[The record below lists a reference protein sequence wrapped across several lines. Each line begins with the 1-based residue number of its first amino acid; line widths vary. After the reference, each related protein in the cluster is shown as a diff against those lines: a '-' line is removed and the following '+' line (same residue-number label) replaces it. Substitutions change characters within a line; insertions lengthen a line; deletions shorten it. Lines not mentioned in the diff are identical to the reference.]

1 MTESSHL
8 IDSDAAETIRQA
20 CMNLLVRE
28 RLMAVLNA
36 KNGVITKVNERFLET
51 TDKPMNEIIGK
62 RLEQLWRLPSQVV
75 DGMLDE
81 ARAGRFVEQVN
92 SIVDSGGRQRWLR
105 FNCGPVPTPAKEP
118 VEFLLTA
125 YDITE
130 DRRQLAE
137 LRGRAAAVDRG
148 QAVIEFS
155 LDGTILTANEN
166 FLKLTGYSLS
176 ELADQHHRM
185 FVEETY
191 AESPEYAQFWARLAE
206 GQYESGEYKRLGRG
220 GKEVWLRATY
230 NPIIDLEGRP
240 YKIVKYAMDV
250 TAAKQRTAEYEGKAA
265 AISRSQAVIE
275 FDLDGTILS
284 ANENF
289 LKTVDYSLDQVLGQQ
304 HRMFIDD
311 EEARGNAYRA
321 FWKRL
326 AGGEFIA
333 GEFKRLAKGGREIW
347 LQASYNPIFDLN
359 GRPMKVVKYATEIT
373 AQKMKT
379 VEDEGKVKAIDRSQ
393 AVIEFDLDGTI
404 ADANRNF
411 LETMGYTSVED
422 VRGKHHRMFVE
433 QTYAGSEEYKAFWD
447 RLGRGEFES
456 GEYKRLGRGGK
467 EVWLQ
472 ASYNPIFDLE
482 GRPLKVVKYA
492 TDVTVQRRRNAEYEG
507 KVNAINRSQAVV
519 EFDLNG
525 VVIDANRLFLD
536 LMGYSLDEVRG
547 KHHRMFVDEET
558 SNSDG
563 YKAFWDRLRRG
574 EFDSREYKR
583 VGKDGR
589 EVWIQ
594 ASYNPIL
601 DLDGHPIKI
610 VKYAMDVTA
619 DKQRNAEFEGKVNA
633 IDRAQAVIEFDL
645 DGNIRAANDNFLRTM
660 GYSLREILGQHHSM
674 FCSPDYITSAEYR
687 DFWLR
692 LASGEYISG
701 QFHRLGKY
709 GRDVYLKATYNPI
722 FDLRGRP
729 IKVVKYAYDIT
740 EQVALQRRLNSKSGE
755 MNDSIGRLAASIDD
769 IVGNAQQA
777 STLAGQTQANAER
790 GFEELRKS
798 IEAIDLIERSSDQIA
813 SIVQVIGEIASQTNL
828 LAFNASIEA
837 ARAGEHG
844 VGFSVVAGEVR
855 KLAERSSDAAR
866 EIGKLITESSSRVNQ
881 GSTVSRRAQEAFG
894 DILKSVEQTGESIGR
909 IAARTHDQQTE
920 SLSVKTLILEL
931 TDGDGAADNRDA
943 VTTLKR

>member
-1 MTESSHL
+1 L
-8 IDSDAAETIRQA
+8 IDSGAAESIRQA
-20 CMNLLVRE
+20 CLNLLVRE

-36 KNGVITKVNERFLET
+36 KNGVVTKVNDRFLET

-62 RLEQLWRLPSQVV
+62 RLEQLWRLPSQIV

-92 SIVDSGGRQRWLR
+92 AIVDSGGRQRWLR
-105 FNCGPVPTPAKEP
+105 FNCGPVPTQAKEP
-118 VEFLLTA
+118 TEFLLTA

-137 LRGRAAAVDRG
+137 MRGKAAAIDRG
-148 QAVIEFS
+148 QAVIEFN
-155 LDGTILTANEN
+155 LDGTIVTANEN
-166 FLKLTGYSLS
+166 FLKLTGYSL
-176 ELADQHHRM
+176 ADIVDQHHRI
-185 FVEETY
+185 FVDEAY
-191 AESPEYAQFWARLAE
+191 AETPEYAQFWARLAE
-206 GQYESGEYKRLGRG
+206 GHYESGEYKRFGRG

-230 NPIIDLEGRP
+230 NPILDLEGRP
-240 YKIVKYAMDV
+240 FKIVKYALDV
-250 TAAKQRTAEYEGKAA
+250 TNAKQRTAEYEGKVA
-265 AISRSQAVIE
+265 AIGRSQAVIE
-275 FDLDGTILS
+275 FELDGTIIN

-289 LKTVDYSLDQVLGQQ
+289 LKTVGYSLDQVIGKH
-304 HRMFIDD
+304 HRMFVEE
-311 EEARGNAYRA
+311 EEARGNAYRT
-321 FWKRL
+321 FWQRL
-326 AGGEFIA
+326 AAGEYLS
-333 GEFKRLAKGGREIW
+333 GEFKRVGKGGKEIW
-347 LQASYNPIFDLN
+347 LQATYNPIFDLN
-359 GRPMKVVKYATEIT
+359 GRPLKVIKYAIDVTD
-373 AQKMKT
+373 QKMKM
-379 VEDEGKVKAIDRSQ
+379 VEAEGKVNAIDRSQ
-393 AVIEFDLDGTI
+393 AVIEFNLDGTI
-404 ADANRNF
+404 IECNRNF
-411 LETMGYTSVED
+411 LETMGYPSAED

-433 QTYAGSEEYKAFWD
+433 QTYAGSDEYKSFWD
-447 RLGRGEFES
+447 RLSRGEFES

-472 ASYNPIFDLE
+472 ASYNPIFDLD
-482 GRPLKVVKYA
+482 GRPMKVVKYA
-492 TDVTVQRRRNAEYEG
+492 TDVTAQRRRNAEYEG
-507 KVNAINRSQAVV
+507 KVNAINRSQATV

-525 VVIDANRLFLD
+525 MVLDANRIFLD
-536 LMGYSLDEVRG
+536 LMGYSLDEARG

-558 SNSDG
+558 ANSDG

-594 ASYNPIL
+594 ASYNPIF
-601 DLDGHPIKI
+601 DLDGRPFKV

-645 DGNIRAANDNFLRTM
+645 DGNIRSANDNFLRTM

-692 LASGEYISG
+692 LAAGEFITG

-729 IKVVKYAYDIT
+729 VKVVKYAMDIT
-740 EQVALQRRLNSKSGE
+740 DQVSLQQRLASKSSE
-755 MNDSIGRLAASIDD
+755 MNDSIGRLATSIDD
-769 IVGNAQQA
+769 IVDNAQQA
-777 STLAGQTQANAER
+777 SDLAGQTQANAER

-866 EIGKLITESSSRVNQ
+866 EIGKLINESSSRVSQ

-894 DILKSVEQTGESIGR
+894 DILKSVGQTGESIGR
-909 IAARTHDQQTE
+909 IAARTHDQQSE
-920 SLSVKTLILEL
+920 SQSVKTLISEL
-931 TDGDGAADNRDA
+931 TDEGTGESRHL
-943 VTTLKR
+943 VSTQKR

>member
-1 MTESSHL
+1 
-8 IDSDAAETIRQA
+8 
-20 CMNLLVRE
+20 MNLLVRE